1 MHAAMHARPLVSVGA
16 PDDESAR
23 DAVLVGRACT
33 GDEDAMRALVRRHM
47 RTAHGVARALLGN
60 VADAEDACQDAFAA
74 VFARLDR
81 CAPAHKFRPWLLQCV
96 RNRAISL
103 LRQRSARHAEP
114 LGTGPG
120 EWEVRATRASDPSA
134 AAERAE
140 LRERLVGAMATLR
153 AEERE
158 TLILHDVEGW
168 KHEEIAAHLG
178 VRTATSRSRLFDARR
193 RLRALLGPAL
203 ARDVG

>member
-1 MHAAMHARPLVSVGA
+1 
-16 PDDESAR
+16 
-23 DAVLVGRACT
+23 
-33 GDEDAMRALVRRHM
+33 MRELVRRHL
-47 RTAHGVARALLGN
+47 RAAHGVARALLGN

-96 RNRAISL
+96 RNRAITL
-103 LRQRSARHAEP
+103 LRQRGLRRVHP

-120 EWEVRATRASDPSA
+120 ELELRASPASDPSA
-134 AAERAE
+134 AAERAQ
-140 LRERLVGAMATLR
+140 LRERLVAAMATLR
-153 AEERE
+153 PQERE

-168 KHEEIAAHLG
+168 KHEEIATHLG
-178 VRTATSRSRLFDARR
+178 VRTATSRSRLFGARR
-193 RLRALLGPAL
+193 RLRALLGPTA